1 MAPGRIVEEGE
12 ELLPNQSRALHLA
25 CLGCLIVALTATAP
39 ASADPPDPPLPA
51 CADTVT
57 PDQLSV
63 GQDGAGYTVRQGTT
77 VESFDVK
84 ILGVMHDGIAPGRDL
99 IIVDTSGTPIDEAG
113 GIWFGMSGSPVYT
126 LDGKLIGAIAYG
138 FSSTSSIAGIA
149 PANPDM
155 LRVFNEAD
163 SSDFGSF
170 ALRSPAPRT
179 VRLSH
184 RIRARVARREHT
196 EISSVSEDVSQL
208 KVPVSVSGLTAAHRA
223 MLRRGAIDH
232 DLPFFI
238 PSIAGSSSS
247 ADATQ
252 FGTVAPG
259 DSFAAVLSYGD
270 ITFAGIGT
278 TTYVCDGKALA
289 FGHPFFL
296 TGPTTLGANAASA
309 FGIVDDPVFGPFKLA
324 DATDPLGVV
333 DRDRLTAIRAQLGQ
347 EVPTVPVTQD
357 TTALDT
363 GNTRLG
369 GETDV
374 VQGTHPGEET
384 SLPFLAWIHSF
395 SNIDS
400 VFDQVSGGS
409 SHISWTIRGVRTDS
423 GEPWELTRSNRWI
436 SKHDISFES
445 TFELLSTLA
454 ILQEQTLAPVEFTD
468 VDIGVEV
475 EQTVHELTIRKVLWS
490 KNGIRYRDTR
500 HLRAHPGQRIYGRV
514 RMRDSDGGRK
524 TAAMKFHVPRRGG
537 RVGLI
542 TVAGGGSGGG
552 VNPFCVIEGGCGGSG
567 GAKSFSSLLAKL
579 HRRLRNDDVVGQLR
593 MGRGSSRVVRRQPK
607 VVRGHDE
614 LRLII
619 GGGGHHHHHAAPR
632 PRATRPA

>member
-1 MAPGRIVEEGE
+1 
-12 ELLPNQSRALHLA
+12 LPNQSRALHRA
-25 CLGCLIVALTATAP
+25 CLGCLIVGLTATAP
-39 ASADPPDPPLPA
+39 ASADPPDPPLPE

-77 VESFDVK
+77 VESFDAK

-99 IIVDTSGTPIDEAG
+99 IIVDSSGTPIDEGG
-113 GIWFGMSGSPVYT
+113 GIWSGMSGSPVYT

-138 FSSTSSIAGIA
+138 FSPTSSIAGVT
-149 PANPDM
+149 PADPDM
-155 LRVFNEAD
+155 LGVFNEAD
-163 SSDFGSF
+163 SSDLGSF

-184 RIRARVARREHT
+184 GIRARIARREHIRT
-196 EISSVSEDVSQL
+196 SSVSEDVSQL

-324 DATDPLGVV
+324 NVTDPLGAV
-333 DRDRLTAIRAQLGQ
+333 DRDRLAAIRAQLGQ
-347 EVPTVPVTQD
+347 EVPTVRVTQD

-363 GNTRLG
+363 GNKRLG

-374 VQGTHPGEET
+374 VQGTHPGEEA

-409 SHISWTIRGVRTDS
+409 SHISWTIRGVRKRS
-423 GEPWELTRSNRWI
+423 GEPWELTRSNKWI
-436 SKHDISFES
+436 SNNDISFES

-454 ILQEQTLAPVEFTD
+454 ILQEQTLAPIEFTD
-468 VDIGVEV
+468 VDIEVEV
-475 EQTVHELTIRKVLWS
+475 EQTVHELTIRNVLWS

-500 HLRAHPGQRIYGRV
+500 HLRAHPGQPIFGRV
-514 RMRDSDGGRK
+514 RMRDSDGGLK
-524 TAAMKFHVPRRGG
+524 TASMKFHVPRHGG
-537 RVGLI
+537 HVGLI

-552 VNPFCVIEGGCGGSG
+552 VNPFCVIEGGCGSSG

-579 HRRLRNDDVVGQLR
+579 HRRLRNDDLVGQLGI
-593 MGRGSSRVVRRQPK
+593 GRIGSRVVRRQPK
-607 VVRGHDE
+607 VVRGHDK

-619 GGGGHHHHHAAPR
+619 GGGGHHHHHVAP
-632 PRATRPA
+632 PP